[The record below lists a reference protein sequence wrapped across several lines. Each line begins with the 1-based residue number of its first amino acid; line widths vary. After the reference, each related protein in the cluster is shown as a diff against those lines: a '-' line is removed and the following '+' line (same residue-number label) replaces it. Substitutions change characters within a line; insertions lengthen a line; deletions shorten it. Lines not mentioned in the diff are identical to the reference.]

1 MPKDK
6 NESNQKNKML
16 DALWLLFYSLFVID
30 NMKGYKTIFLVLLLI
45 VAVGLGG
52 SQQKQSGYSIALK
65 MFKKSSQ
72 ISSLTYVMKK
82 QERID
87 GKMVKQSSFTKME
100 KTPFKV
106 YVKQL
111 APKKGVEVLY
121 VDGKNS
127 KALINPN
134 GFPWI
139 NLKLN
144 PSDGIMRNDQHHT
157 IFQSGF
163 DHVVSILK
171 QQCKAYNK
179 EIEKIITHNG
189 TVSHKGILCYSI
201 SLNNPYFEY
210 VDYQVVGDE
219 SVEDI
224 AIRNKLSEHMIVE
237 INDNVKDYDDV
248 KAGQIIKIPNGYCPK
263 MLLLIDKKK
272 LTPVKMEVHDDKGLY
287 ELYEYSEVVINPT
300 FAQEEFTSSFSEYGF

>member
-1 MPKDK
+1 MKD
-6 NESNQKNKML
+6 
-16 DALWLLFYSLFVID
+16 
-30 NMKGYKTIFLVLLLI
+30 YKTLFLVLLLT
-45 VAVGLGG
+45 AVGGL
-52 SQQKQSGYSIALK
+52 SSAQQKQSGYSIAQL
-65 MFKKSSQ
+65 MFQKSSE

-100 KTPFKV
+100 KMPFKV
-106 YVKQL
+106 YIEQL
-111 APKKGVEVLY
+111 SPKKGVEILY
-121 VDGKNS
+121 VEGDNN
-127 KALINPN
+127 KALVNPN

-163 DHVVSILK
+163 DHVVSILD
-171 QQCKAYNK
+171 QQCKANYDV
-179 EIEKIITHNG
+179 IDQIITYNG
-189 TVSHKGILCYSI
+189 ITTHEGVDCYSI
-201 SLNNPYFEY
+201 SLNNPKFEY
-210 VDYQVVGDE
+210 IEYQVVGDE

-237 INDNVKDYDDV
+237 INSDVRDYDDV

-263 MLLLIDKKK
+263 MNLLIDLNK

-300 FAQEEFTSSFSEYGF
+300 FAEEEFTGDYKEYGF